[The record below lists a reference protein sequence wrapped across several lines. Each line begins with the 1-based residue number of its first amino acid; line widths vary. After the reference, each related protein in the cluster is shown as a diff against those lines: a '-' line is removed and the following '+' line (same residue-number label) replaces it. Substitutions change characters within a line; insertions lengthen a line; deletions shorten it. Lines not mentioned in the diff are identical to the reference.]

1 MKPLIGDVKPQ
12 LMAANEKKPSEK
24 TENKPS
30 NISTIKKKFEKN
42 ENGKRSK
49 EPKDFSWDEEESDP
63 SSENEEESED
73 EEESEPSD
81 PRDPLE
87 CSTDELSGSGSGSLI
102 GRCPYRTVRAKGV
115 GGVQQLPMKK
125 AGTKQRLTRQKRH
138 KSMTLAAARSAP
150 TSPVKMTPVPKC
162 MTTRNQAR
170 RQTITAATNEYA
182 KSDRPVDDTY
192 PRPKAPTTATSQ
204 SKPGI
209 TISGRGSVVGRTGK
223 IPVSSPKPSSQGLVS
238 VKALPPRSSQVSTLK
253 PFAKATPASTSSSMT
268 SSTLVVPSTP
278 TVSSSSQVTASP
290 LASTVGAEV
299 GTTTTSSF
307 STVKSRGEKE
317 MQTERL
323 DIFTDQHFLEI
334 VRPQMA
340 EMNPRQK
347 LNFKKKVF
355 HSLIETFDDAT
366 DFPNAEELQ
375 HFNINTPSG
384 FEDVSDG
391 EMRLVRELV
400 SLVCSAKRS
409 DAVSKSTPLP
419 VVADTL
425 RPVIRAKTPAP
436 VPVAQPCYVIRRA
449 TTQGKVVNPVT
460 YPEEKEKEIGRNAKP
475 SGAATIVSLGVNS
488 PTEEL
493 GKKSAS
499 NCSGASVSRVS
510 RAPMGGSRK
519 GSAVVIAATRTE
531 GAAPMNTPFGS
542 TPPQVLLA
550 KYGPLKV
557 RTKPSRF
564 SVCEPM
570 LTLGPKPGNT
580 NMRNLTDEVKRR
592 RSPDPGMVPD
602 YQRPRYSRTVAP
614 GPGSIAGQAAAA
626 AAPHDRK
633 MRKSTGSVSA
643 SQEQPPPPGLA
654 LKGLLQPKPATG
666 SPLSGGPGLSLKR
679 SLPLANAQKS
689 MADVVAD
696 PQEQETRRTQ
706 GSKEYMETAGTIAAD
721 DLSGLLKEDFDDILG
736 M

>member
-1 MKPLIGDVKPQ
+1 MKPLIGEVKPQ

-30 NISTIKKKFEKN
+30 NISKIKKKSEEN

-49 EPKDFSWDEEESDP
+49 EPKDFSWDEEESEP
-63 SSENEEESED
+63 SSVNEEAPPQATVGATGKLMTGEVNRLTIRKKNLYA
-73 EEESEPSD
+73 SD
-81 PRDPLE
+81 SRDPLEAME

-115 GGVQQLPMKK
+115 
-125 AGTKQRLTRQKRH
+125 
-138 KSMTLAAARSAP
+138 
-150 TSPVKMTPVPKC
+150 
-162 MTTRNQAR
+162 
-170 RQTITAATNEYA
+170 
-182 KSDRPVDDTY
+182 
-192 PRPKAPTTATSQ
+192 APTTATSQ

-238 VKALPPRSSQVSTLK
+238 ILK

-268 SSTLVVPSTP
+268 ASNLVVPSTP

-299 GTTTTSSF
+299 GTTTTSSVV
-307 STVKSRGEKE
+307 TVNSRGEKE
-317 MQTERL
+317 MQTECL

-355 HSLIETFDDAT
+355 HSLMETFDDAT
-366 DFPNAEELQ
+366 DFPKAEELQ

-384 FEDVSDG
+384 FEHVSGG
-391 EMRLVRELV
+391 EMLLVRELV

-409 DAVSKSTPLP
+409 DAISKPTPLP
-419 VVADTL
+419 VVTDTL
-425 RPVIRAKTPAP
+425 RPVARAKTPAP
-436 VPVAQPCYVIRRA
+436 VPVAQPCYPIQRA
-449 TTQGKVVNPVT
+449 TTQCKGVNLVASP
-460 YPEEKEKEIGRNAKP
+460 KEKEIGRNAKP
-475 SGAATIVSLGVNS
+475 SGAVTIVSLGVNS

-510 RAPMGGSRK
+510 PAPMGRSRK
-519 GSAVVIAATRTE
+519 GSAVVIPATRT
-531 GAAPMNTPFGS
+531 GVASPMITPFGS
-542 TPPQVLLA
+542 TPAQVLLT
-550 KYGPLKV
+550 KSGPLKV
-557 RTKPSRF
+557 RRKPSRF
-564 SVCEPM
+564 CVCEPM

-580 NMRNLTDEVKRR
+580 NMTNLMDDVKRR
-592 RSPDPGMVPD
+592 LSPDPGMVPD
-602 YQRPRYSRTVAP
+602 YQRPRNSRTVAP
-614 GPGSIAGQAAAA
+614 VPGSIAGQAAAA
-626 AAPHDRK
+626 AAPHDSK

-654 LKGLLQPKPATG
+654 LKGLVQPKPATG

-689 MADVVAD
+689 MAVVVAD
-696 PQEQETRRTQ
+696 PQEQEMRRTQ
-706 GSKEYMETAGTIAAD
+706 GSEEYMETAGTIAAD
-721 DLSGLLKEDFDDILG
+721 DFSGLLKEDFDEILG

>member
-1 MKPLIGDVKPQ
+1 MKPLIGDVEPQ

-30 NISTIKKKFEKN
+30 NISKIKKKSEEN
-42 ENGKRSK
+42 ENGKRSE
-49 EPKDFSWDEEESDP
+49 EPKDFSWDEEESEP
-63 SSENEEESED
+63 SSEKEEESESSSED
-73 EEESEPSD
+73 EEESESSSEDEEESESSSEESEPSSVNEEAPPQATVGATGKLMTGEVNRLTIRKKNLYASD
-81 PRDPLE
+81 SRDPLEAME

-115 GGVQQLPMKK
+115 
-125 AGTKQRLTRQKRH
+125 
-138 KSMTLAAARSAP
+138 
-150 TSPVKMTPVPKC
+150 
-162 MTTRNQAR
+162 
-170 RQTITAATNEYA
+170 
-182 KSDRPVDDTY
+182 
-192 PRPKAPTTATSQ
+192 APTTATSQ

-238 VKALPPRSSQVSTLK
+238 ILK

-268 SSTLVVPSTP
+268 ASNLVVPSTP

-299 GTTTTSSF
+299 GTTTTSSVV
-307 STVKSRGEKE
+307 TVNSRGEKE
-317 MQTERL
+317 MQTECL

-355 HSLIETFDDAT
+355 HSLMETFDDAT
-366 DFPNAEELQ
+366 DFPKAEELQ

-384 FEDVSDG
+384 FEHVSGG
-391 EMRLVRELV
+391 EMLLVRELV

-409 DAVSKSTPLP
+409 DAISKPTPLP
-419 VVADTL
+419 VVTDTL
-425 RPVIRAKTPAP
+425 RPVARAKTPAP
-436 VPVAQPCYVIRRA
+436 VPVAQPCYPIQRA
-449 TTQGKVVNPVT
+449 TTQCKGVNLVASP
-460 YPEEKEKEIGRNAKP
+460 KEKEIGRNAKP
-475 SGAATIVSLGVNS
+475 SGAVTIVSLGVNS

-510 RAPMGGSRK
+510 PAPMGRSRK
-519 GSAVVIAATRTE
+519 GSAVVIPATRT
-531 GAAPMNTPFGS
+531 GVASPMITPFGS
-542 TPPQVLLA
+542 TPAQVLLT
-550 KYGPLKV
+550 KSGPLKV
-557 RTKPSRF
+557 RRKPSRF
-564 SVCEPM
+564 CVCEPM

-580 NMRNLTDEVKRR
+580 NMTNLMDDVKRR
-592 RSPDPGMVPD
+592 LSPDPGMVPD
-602 YQRPRYSRTVAP
+602 YQRPRNSRTVAP
-614 GPGSIAGQAAAA
+614 VPGSIAGQAAAA
-626 AAPHDRK
+626 AAPHDSK

-654 LKGLLQPKPATG
+654 LKGLVQPKPATG

-689 MADVVAD
+689 MAVVVAD
-696 PQEQETRRTQ
+696 PQEQEMRRTQ
-706 GSKEYMETAGTIAAD
+706 GSEEYMETAGTIAAD
-721 DLSGLLKEDFDDILG
+721 DFSGLLKEDFDEILG

>member
-1 MKPLIGDVKPQ
+1 M
-12 LMAANEKKPSEK
+12 
-24 TENKPS
+24 
-30 NISTIKKKFEKN
+30 
-42 ENGKRSK
+42 
-49 EPKDFSWDEEESDP
+49 
-63 SSENEEESED
+63 
-73 EEESEPSD
+73 
-81 PRDPLE
+81 E
-87 CSTDELSGSGSGSLI
+87 CSTNELSGSGSGSLI

-125 AGTKQRLTRQKRH
+125 AGTKQRLTRQTRD
-138 KSMTLAAARSAP
+138 KSMTLAAARIAP

-170 RQTITAATNEYA
+170 RQIITAATNKYA
-182 KSDRPVDDTY
+182 NSDRPVDDIY

-268 SSTLVVPSTP
+268 ASTVVVPSTP

-307 STVKSRGEKE
+307 VTVKSRGEKE

-347 LNFKKKVF
+347 LNFKKK
-355 HSLIETFDDAT
+355 
-366 DFPNAEELQ
+366 

-391 EMRLVRELV
+391 EMRLMRELA

-409 DAVSKSTPLP
+409 DAISKSTPLP

-425 RPVIRAKTPAP
+425 RPVVQPKTPAP
-436 VPVAQPCYVIRRA
+436 VPVPQPCYVIRRT
-449 TTQGKVVNPVT
+449 TTQGKVVNVVT
-460 YPEEKEKEIGRNAKP
+460 SSEEKEKEIGRNAKP
-475 SGAATIVSLGVNS
+475 SGAVTIVSLGVNS

-519 GSAVVIAATRTE
+519 VTE
-531 GAAPMNTPFGS
+531 GASPMNTPFGS

-550 KYGPLKV
+550 KHGPLKV
-557 RTKPSRF
+557 RTKPSEF

-570 LTLGPKPGNT
+570 LTLGMG
-580 NMRNLTDEVKRR
+580 M
-592 RSPDPGMVPD
+592 GMVPD

-696 PQEQETRRTQ
+696 PQEQEMRRTQ
-706 GSKEYMETAGTIAAD
+706 GSEEYMETAGTIAAN

>member
-1 MKPLIGDVKPQ
+1 MKPLIGDVEPQ

-30 NISTIKKKFEKN
+30 NISKIKKKSEEN
-42 ENGKRSK
+42 ENGKRSE
-49 EPKDFSWDEEESDP
+49 EPKDFSWDEEESEP
-63 SSENEEESED
+63 SSEKEEESESSSED
-73 EEESEPSD
+73 EEESESSSEDEEESESSSEESEPSSVNEEAPPQATVGATGKLMTGEVNRLTIRKKNLYASD
-81 PRDPLE
+81 SRDPLEAME

-115 GGVQQLPMKK
+115 
-125 AGTKQRLTRQKRH
+125 
-138 KSMTLAAARSAP
+138 
-150 TSPVKMTPVPKC
+150 
-162 MTTRNQAR
+162 
-170 RQTITAATNEYA
+170 
-182 KSDRPVDDTY
+182 
-192 PRPKAPTTATSQ
+192 APTTATSQ

-238 VKALPPRSSQVSTLK
+238 ILK

-268 SSTLVVPSTP
+268 ASNLVVPSTP

-299 GTTTTSSF
+299 GTTTTSSVV
-307 STVKSRGEKE
+307 TVNSRGETE
-317 MQTERL
+317 MQTDCL

-347 LNFKKKVF
+347 LNFMKKVF
-355 HSLIETFDDAT
+355 HSIMETFDDAT
-366 DFPNAEELQ
+366 DFPKAEELQ

-384 FEDVSDG
+384 FEHVSGG
-391 EMRLVRELV
+391 EMLLVRELV

-409 DAVSKSTPLP
+409 DAISKPTPLP
-419 VVADTL
+419 VVTDTL
-425 RPVIRAKTPAP
+425 RPVARAKTPAP
-436 VPVAQPCYVIRRA
+436 VPVAQPCYPIQRA
-449 TTQGKVVNPVT
+449 TTQCKGVNLVASP
-460 YPEEKEKEIGRNAKP
+460 KEKEIGRNAKP
-475 SGAATIVSLGVNS
+475 SGAVTIVSLGVNS

-510 RAPMGGSRK
+510 PAPMGRSRK
-519 GSAVVIAATRTE
+519 GSAVVIPATRT
-531 GAAPMNTPFGS
+531 GVASPMNTPFGS
-542 TPPQVLLA
+542 TPAQVLLT
-550 KYGPLKV
+550 KSGPLKV
-557 RTKPSRF
+557 STK

-580 NMRNLTDEVKRR
+580 NMTNLMDDVKRR
-592 RSPDPGMVPD
+592 LSPDPGMVPD
-602 YQRPRYSRTVAP
+602 YQRPRNSRTVAP
-614 GPGSIAGQAAAA
+614 VPGSIAGQAAAA
-626 AAPHDRK
+626 AAPHDSK

-654 LKGLLQPKPATG
+654 LKGLVQPKPATG

-696 PQEQETRRTQ
+696 PQEQEMRRTQ
-706 GSKEYMETAGTIAAD
+706 GSEEYMETAGTIAAD
-721 DLSGLLKEDFDDILG
+721 DFSGLLKEDLDEILA

>member
-1 MKPLIGDVKPQ
+1 M
-12 LMAANEKKPSEK
+12 
-24 TENKPS
+24 
-30 NISTIKKKFEKN
+30 
-42 ENGKRSK
+42 
-49 EPKDFSWDEEESDP
+49 
-63 SSENEEESED
+63 
-73 EEESEPSD
+73 
-81 PRDPLE
+81 E
-87 CSTDELSGSGSGSLI
+87 CSTNELSGSGSGSLI

-125 AGTKQRLTRQKRH
+125 AGTKQRLTRQTRD
-138 KSMTLAAARSAP
+138 KSMTLAAARIAP

-170 RQTITAATNEYA
+170 RQTITAATNKYA
-182 KSDRPVDDTY
+182 NSDRPVDDIY

-268 SSTLVVPSTP
+268 ASTVVVPSTP

-307 STVKSRGEKE
+307 VTVKSRGEKE

-347 LNFKKKVF
+347 LNFKKK
-355 HSLIETFDDAT
+355 
-366 DFPNAEELQ
+366 

-391 EMRLVRELV
+391 EMRLMRELA

-409 DAVSKSTPLP
+409 DAISKSTPLP

-425 RPVIRAKTPAP
+425 RPVVQPKTPAP
-436 VPVAQPCYVIRRA
+436 VPVPQPCYVIRRT
-449 TTQGKVVNPVT
+449 TTQGKVVNVVT
-460 YPEEKEKEIGRNAKP
+460 SPEEKEKEIGRNAKP
-475 SGAATIVSLGVNS
+475 SGAVTIVSLGVNS

-519 GSAVVIAATRTE
+519 GTE
-531 GAAPMNTPFGS
+531 GASPMNTPFGS

-550 KYGPLKV
+550 KHGPLKV
-557 RTKPSRF
+557 RTKPSEF

-580 NMRNLTDEVKRR
+580 NMRSLTDEVKRR

-696 PQEQETRRTQ
+696 PQEQEMRRTQ
-706 GSKEYMETAGTIAAD
+706 GSEEYMETAGTIAAN

>member
-1 MKPLIGDVKPQ
+1 M
-12 LMAANEKKPSEK
+12 
-24 TENKPS
+24 
-30 NISTIKKKFEKN
+30 
-42 ENGKRSK
+42 
-49 EPKDFSWDEEESDP
+49 
-63 SSENEEESED
+63 
-73 EEESEPSD
+73 
-81 PRDPLE
+81 E
-87 CSTDELSGSGSGSLI
+87 CSTNELSGSGSGSLI

-125 AGTKQRLTRQKRH
+125 AGTKQRLTRQTRD
-138 KSMTLAAARSAP
+138 KSMTLAAARIAP

-170 RQTITAATNEYA
+170 RQIITAATNKYA
-182 KSDRPVDDTY
+182 NSDRPVDDIY

-268 SSTLVVPSTP
+268 ASTVVVPSTP

-307 STVKSRGEKE
+307 VTVKSRGEKE

-347 LNFKKKVF
+347 LNFKKKVL

-391 EMRLVRELV
+391 EMRLMRELA

-409 DAVSKSTPLP
+409 DAISKSTPLP

-425 RPVIRAKTPAP
+425 RPVVQPKTPAP
-436 VPVAQPCYVIRRA
+436 VPVPQPCYVIRRT
-449 TTQGKVVNPVT
+449 TTQGKVVNVVT
-460 YPEEKEKEIGRNAKP
+460 SSEEKEKEIGRNAKP
-475 SGAATIVSLGVNS
+475 SGAVTIVSLGVNS

-519 GSAVVIAATRTE
+519 VTE
-531 GAAPMNTPFGS
+531 GASPMNTPFGS

-550 KYGPLKV
+550 KHGPLKV
-557 RTKPSRF
+557 RTKPSEF

-570 LTLGPKPGNT
+570 LTLGMG
-580 NMRNLTDEVKRR
+580 M
-592 RSPDPGMVPD
+592 GMVPD

-696 PQEQETRRTQ
+696 PQEQEMRRTQ
-706 GSKEYMETAGTIAAD
+706 GSEEYMETAGTIAAN